1 MIDAYEL
8 RLKART
14 KTTNALR
21 DARADGLSGT
31 LTIIRLLYDADW
43 HPLYAAESCRE
54 VAIDAALARKRR
66 HVTQLLRL
74 RAAWEALHDD
84 ALDVAEA
91 LLR

>member
-1 MIDAYEL
+1 MDAYGL
-8 RLKART
+8 RVKARERT
-14 KTTNALR
+14 ARALR
-21 DARADGLSGT
+21 DARADGLHGT

-66 HVTQLLRL
+66 YVTTFLTL